1 MNGNKKHSPIKLVTG
16 ALTLALALVLATLPT
31 RAQEPGA
38 AGSHDN
44 ETVQTFHLSNVS
56 NAVEG
61 TEIVTTLRNLVT
73 PSAKIYLVSA
83 LNTVVVRSTPD
94 QLALVQKLI
103 SDLDRPNKT
112 YRLTYTLTEMD
123 NGKRIGTQRYD
134 MIVVAG
140 QRTTLKQGSKIPIA
154 TGQYNPGTSTAQMQM
169 TYVDVG
175 MNFDIRLDE
184 FDNGVKLNSRVEQSS
199 IAEQQTSSATMQD
212 PVIRQTSLEGT
223 AFLTPGKPMILGS
236 LDIPG
241 STRHMDVAVVMDPV
255 K

>member
-1 MNGNKKHSPIKLVTG
+1 MNGNKKRIPIKLATG
-16 ALTLALALVLATLPT
+16 VLALASALVFATLPS
-31 RAQEPGA
+31 RAQEPKA
-38 AGSHDN
+38 VGSHDN

-61 TEIVTTLRNLVT
+61 MEIVTTLRNLVA

-123 NGKRIGTQRYD
+123 NGKRIGTQHYN

-140 QRTTLKQGSKIPIA
+140 QRTTLKQGSRVPIA

-175 MNFDIRLDE
+175 MNFDVTLNE

-199 IAEQQTSSATMQD
+199 IAEQQVSSATPQD

-241 STRHMDVAVVMDPV
+241 STRHMDVAVEMEAV

>member
-16 ALTLALALVLATLPT
+16 ALTLALALVLGTLPA
-31 RAQEPGA
+31 RAQEPKVA
-38 AGSHDN
+38 ANHDN